1 MRTQHGASLVELMV
15 GIAVALFIVATAS
28 FAASN
33 QLNDNRRLMLEAQVE
48 QDLRA
53 ASELIVRDLRRAGYW
68 QNAAAQ
74 IAASGTAANSYAN
87 VSAASSAGNSI
98 SYAYSQDEPGEE
110 NDHIDG
116 NEQSGAKLDSGTLKL
131 LMGDGGWQ
139 AITDPA
145 VVTVTAF
152 RVSLNTH
159 EVSLADFCETPCPAS
174 GTPATCPPQQQVR
187 EVRVQIAGTA
197 AQDASVTRSLDT
209 TVRVR
214 NDRIVGSCG
223 A

>member
-1 MRTQHGASLVELMV
+1 MRSQHGASLVELMM
-15 GIAVALFIVATAS
+15 GIAVALFIAATAS

-33 QLNDNRRLMLEAQVE
+33 QFTDNRRLMLEAQVE

-68 QNAAAQ
+68 QNAARQ
-74 IAASGTAANSYAN
+74 LASPDTTGNSYAN
-87 VSAASSAGNSI
+87 VSAAQPGASI
-98 SYAYSQDEPGEE
+98 SYAYSQDEPGDE
-110 NDHIDG
+110 NDQIDG

-152 RVSLNTH
+152 QASLDTH
-159 EVSLADFCETPCPAS
+159 EVSLADFCDTPCPT
-174 GTPATCPPQQQVR
+174 GTSTACPPVQQVR
-187 EVRVQIAGTA
+187 EVRVQITGRA
-197 AQDASVTRSLDT
+197 AQDARVTRSLDT

-214 NDRIVGSCG
+214 NDRVVGRC
-223 A
+223 AA

>member
-68 QNAAAQ
+68 HNAAAQ
-74 IAASGTAANSYAN
+74 IASSGTAANGYAN
-87 VSAASSAGNSI
+87 VSAASNTSV
-98 SYAYSQDEPGEE
+98 SYAYSQDDPGEE

-116 NEQSGAKLDSGTLKL
+116 NEQSGAKLESGTLKL

-159 EVSLADFCETPCPAS
+159 EVSLADFCETPCPAT
-174 GTPATCPPQQQVR
+174 GTPAICPPLQQVR
-187 EVRVQIAGTA
+187 EVRVQMAGTA
-197 AQDASVTRSLDT
+197 TRDAGVTRSLDT